1 MEQQS
6 NNTLQEG
13 AQSSSTQMQQ
23 QAVDSLLT
31 NLQPQLELMLTIG
44 TLLSVVF
51 MLVVL
56 INVIHKWR
64 VARAILRMDKNLQ
77 TLVDT
82 NKPAPTPVVTDNT
95 ES

>member
-1 MEQQS
+1 MEHQS

>member
-44 TLLSVVF
+44 TLLSVAF

-82 NKPAPTPVVTDNT
+82 NKPAPAPVVTDNT